1 MNNKT
6 LISTLRKSKG
16 WTQEFLAEESGLSV
30 RTIQRLEAGDD
41 ASLETLR
48 LVAEA
53 LNVSI
58 NELFERVEDKNKEK
72 EIELF
77 SEEQTLQMNKR
88 KGEENLFQIVK
99 LIFFVLM
106 LITASFISQTTD
118 NMQIILG
125 TLWVGLFVLGFI
137 VFKYIKYSWWE
148 IRLDKKYPLTC
159 SLLQTKNTNKENF
172 FWWKNKIA
180 RNVLMIFWGAVIPLI
195 FILKYALHLF

>member
-53 LNVSI
+53 LSVSI

-106 LITASFISQTTD
+106 LIAASFISQTTD

-195 FILKYALHLF
+195 FILKYSLHLF

>member
-195 FILKYALHLF
+195 FILKYSLHLF

>member
-53 LNVSI
+53 LSVSI

-106 LITASFISQTTD
+106 LIAACYQ
-118 NMQIILG
+118 
-125 TLWVGLFVLGFI
+125 LF
-137 VFKYIKYSWWE
+137 
-148 IRLDKKYPLTC
+148 D
-159 SLLQTKNTNKENF
+159 
-172 FWWKNKIA
+172 
-180 RNVLMIFWGAVIPLI
+180 
-195 FILKYALHLF
+195 

>member
-1 MNNKT
+1 
-6 LISTLRKSKG
+6 
-16 WTQEFLAEESGLSV
+16 
-30 RTIQRLEAGDD
+30 
-41 ASLETLR
+41 
-48 LVAEA
+48 
-53 LNVSI
+53 
-58 NELFERVEDKNKEK
+58 
-72 EIELF
+72 
-77 SEEQTLQMNKR
+77 MNKR